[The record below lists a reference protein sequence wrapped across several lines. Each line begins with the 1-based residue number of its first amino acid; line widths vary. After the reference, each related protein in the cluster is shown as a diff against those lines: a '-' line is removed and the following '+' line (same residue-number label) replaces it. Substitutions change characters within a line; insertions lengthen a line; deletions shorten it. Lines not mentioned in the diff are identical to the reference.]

1 MKNKSILF
9 TVTTDLNYD
18 QRMQRICSA
27 LSDDGYKVKLI
38 GRKQTNSKPLVDA
51 NFDQKR
57 IKCFFQKG
65 KFFYLEFNIRLFFY
79 LLLHNSDIIC
89 GIDLDTILPSF
100 LISKLK
106 GKIFVYD
113 AHEYFTESANL
124 INRKFEQGLWKKI
137 ERFVVPEINHAYTVN
152 KSIAD
157 LFKKQYNIDFGVIR
171 NVPEYQKTTSI
182 RTEKII
188 LYQGALRGERG
199 LPELVKA
206 MKNIDCKLIMAG
218 GGALL
223 EELKQLSKD
232 LKLEGKIEFTGQQ
245 TPSELT
251 EITRKAYVGI
261 SPLEPIGFNHL
272 YSLSN
277 KFLEYI
283 QLEIPQ
289 VAMNFEEY
297 KRINSNNEV
306 AILMDRVKADDFTK
320 AINTLLS
327 DTILYQK
334 LKQGT
339 QKAKEDLNWEK
350 EKVVLVDFYNEIINQ

>member
-1 MKNKSILF
+1 MTKILF

-27 LSDDGYKVKLI
+27 LSEDGYAVKLI
-38 GRKQTNSKPLVDA
+38 GRRLTSSPPLTKTK
-51 NFDQKR
+51 FEQKR

-79 LLLHNSDIIC
+79 LLFQKTDVIC

-100 LISKLK
+100 IISKLK
-106 GKIFVYD
+106 RKTFVYD

-124 INRKFEQGLWKKI
+124 INRKFEQGMWKQI
-137 ERFVVPEINHAYTVN
+137 ERFVVPKTKNAYTVN

-157 LFKKQYNIDFGVIR
+157 LFKKQYNVDFGVIR
-171 NVPEYQKTTSI
+171 NVPEYQKSSSI
-182 RTEKII
+182 KAERIV

-199 LPELVKA
+199 LRELVKA

-218 GGALL
+218 GGSLL
-223 EELKQLSKD
+223 DELKILANELQVSD
-232 LKLEGKIEFTGQQ
+232 KIEFTGQQ
-245 TPSELT
+245 TPAELT
-251 EITRKAYVGI
+251 EITKKAYIGV

-297 KRINSNNEV
+297 KRINSENEV
-306 AILMDRVKADDFTK
+306 AILMDNVKADDFTK
-320 AINTLLS
+320 AINQLLS
-327 DTILYQK
+327 DSELYDK
-334 LKQGT
+334 LKHAT
-339 QKAKEDLNWEK
+339 HKAKEVLNWEK
-350 EKVVLVDFYNEIINQ
+350 EKNTLIQFYSNLI